1 MTSKYWLLAVFL
13 AAGWHLGCDS
23 GAPAPAKPTS
33 SAAPTTAPA
42 TTQAS
47 ASADGLDVAP
57 WTQPATSELFI
68 NGQIYKFPVAKLR
81 VARSADHVVAR
92 LYTDDPKAALD
103 DDYKGNRYDIQMSL
117 DNVHEPQ
124 QVCMASWQHRAMSH
138 EYVNTPYGIFL
149 EGMRYQLQPL
159 NASARFLGTMLMVQV
174 DLEGQFLLF
183 DNTDKS
189 AVPKTV
195 FVKGTLL
202 APIEYKD

>member
-1 MTSKYWLLAVFL
+1 MTKKYWLIAIIL
-13 AAGWHLGCDS
+13 AALVHLGCDS
-23 GAPAPAKPTS
+23 GPTSPKPAPTL
-33 SAAPTTAPA
+33 APTTAPA
-42 TTQAS
+42 ATQPS
-47 ASADGLDVAP
+47 ASADARNVAP
-57 WTQPATSELFI
+57 STQPATSELLI
-68 NGQIYKFPVAKLR
+68 NGQVYKFPVAKLR
-81 VARSADHVVAR
+81 VGKSTDHVVAR

-103 DDYKGNRYDIQMSL
+103 DDYKGNRYDVQMSL
-117 DNVHEPQ
+117 DNLREPQ
-124 QVCMASWQHRAMSH
+124 QVCMASWQYKAMSH
-138 EYVNTPYGIFL
+138 EYVNAPYGIFL

-183 DNTDKS
+183 DNADKS

>member
-1 MTSKYWLLAVFL
+1 MTQKYWLFAIVL

-23 GAPAPAKPTS
+23 GAPTPGKPAS

-42 TTQAS
+42 TQPS
-47 ASADGLDVAP
+47 AAADVRTVAP
-57 WTQPATSELFI
+57 STQPATSELLI
-68 NGQIYKFPVAKLR
+68 NGQVYKFPVAKLR
-81 VARSADHVVAR
+81 AGKSADHVMAR

-117 DNVHEPQ
+117 DKLREPQ
-124 QVCMASWQHRAMSH
+124 QVCMASWQYTAMSH
-138 EYVNTPYGIFL
+138 EYVNAPYGIFL

-183 DNTDKS
+183 DNADKS

-195 FVKGTLL
+195 FVKGMLL